1 MIKTGMDG
9 CAALIGLHLAVH
21 SSTVELWHRF
31 QKLVTKIVS
40 QARAIVLDCTC
51 LPVCSQKHRLVW
63 AKMVH
68 GTKG

>member
-9 CAALIGLHLAVH
+9 CAALIGLHLTVH

-40 QARAIVLDCTC
+40 QARAIVFFRLYLSTC
-51 LPVCSQKHRLVW
+51 LLSQLGQKKV
-63 AKMVH
+63 KP
-68 GTKG
+68 KI